1 MSDPLE
7 ETISLSDMTEITET
21 EDPRATQYGSTLG
34 TDPSPHRDRLIS
46 SKGGNRSP
54 EIRRCVRRQQ
64 HSRRSWMRNGQAR
77 HQEQGAFDS
86 GRYRRHHPAATQPR
100 RRFRAPQSK
109 TGCAEVRMTRME
121 EQDKHSTR
129 RSHST
134 ASTLGS
140 LTAACRWGLHQ
151 DGHLCQ
157 CRMVRTA

>member
-1 MSDPLE
+1 
-7 ETISLSDMTEITET
+7 
-21 EDPRATQYGSTLG
+21 
-34 TDPSPHRDRLIS
+34 
-46 SKGGNRSP
+46 
-54 EIRRCVRRQQ
+54 
-64 HSRRSWMRNGQAR
+64 MRYGQAR
-77 HQEQGAFDS
+77 PQEQGAFDS
-86 GRYRRHHPAATQPR
+86 GRYRRHHPAATHPR

-140 LTAACRWGLHQ
+140 LTAACRWGLRQ